1 MLRNIIIISIIVY
14 FLPLNLVAN
23 NNQKEFCNINKKYS
37 DLSKK
42 TSKDLKLQLY
52 KRKRKKELSKF
63 DYEFL
68 NWAGKIEEIDSVGDE
83 YAYVSISVCKNV
95 TIKTWNNEFS
105 DMMDKSLIHIDT
117 ELYEILLDLEKGNS
131 VITSGSFTE
140 SDSDYFQETSITNK
154 GSLSEPEYLVK
165 FSNIQGG

>member
-1 MLRNIIIISIIVY
+1 MEILLLRNVRIIILIISVIIS
-14 FLPLNLVAN
+14 FIPLNLVAN
-23 NNQKEFCNINKKYS
+23 NDQDEFCIINKKYS

-42 TSKDLKLQLY
+42 TSKKLKLQLY

-83 YAYVSISVCKNV
+83 YAYVSIPVCKNV

-105 DMMDKSLIHIDT
+105 DMFDKSLIHG
-117 ELYEILLDLEKGNS
+117 KC
-131 VITSGSFTE
+131 
-140 SDSDYFQETSITNK
+140 
-154 GSLSEPEYLVK
+154 
-165 FSNIQGG
+165 

>member
-1 MLRNIIIISIIVY
+1 MLANILQFSYTHSIE
-14 FLPLNLVAN
+14 LHQTTLNYTNIHKSLV
-23 NNQKEFCNINKKYS
+23 
-37 DLSKK
+37 
-42 TSKDLKLQLY
+42 SKDLKIQLY

-68 NWAGKIEEIDSVGDE
+68 NWAGKIDDIDSVGDE

-117 ELYEILLDLEKGNS
+117 ELYEILLDFIKKEGGIIATMDKNLKIQIKESGGSVLSMHNDKIVLEN
-131 VITSGSFTE
+131 
-140 SDSDYFQETSITNK
+140 
-154 GSLSEPEYLVK
+154 
-165 FSNIQGG
+165 